1 MKSKSGT
8 DLGDIDTMNI
18 SKNRSQ
24 VVLLE
29 RKRSGS
35 ANFSSSSELLDQV
48 LTTKKNFL
56 DPETVFS
63 VSAVWGNLSAIDV
76 ISFVYCKAGPDSLF
90 RELWAHKIFVV
101 TDSVEL
107 FYPSPSEK
115 PAD

>member
-1 MKSKSGT
+1 MKSKSGV
-8 DLGDIDTMNI
+8 DLGDIDTMFI

-24 VVLLE
+24 LVLLE

-35 ANFSSSSELLDQV
+35 ANFSSSTKLINQV
-48 LTTKKNFL
+48 LATKKNFL

-63 VSAVWGNLSAIDV
+63 VSADWGDLSAIDV

-90 RELWAHKIFVV
+90 RELWAHGIFVV

-107 FYPSPSEK
+107 FHPSPSEK
-115 PAD
+115 PGD